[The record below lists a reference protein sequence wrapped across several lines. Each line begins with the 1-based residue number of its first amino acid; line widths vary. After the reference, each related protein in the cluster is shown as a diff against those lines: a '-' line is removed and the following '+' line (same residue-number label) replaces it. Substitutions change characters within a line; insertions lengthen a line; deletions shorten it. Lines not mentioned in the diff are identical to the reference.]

1 MSHQEGQVE
10 CLTSSAHLPH
20 PAWLRSLQ
28 SFRTQIVRFRAQI
41 ALKRTFRPPL
51 HRPPYRSNTDTAPR
65 TPLLGTLV
73 RLRRTRVGHALGPN
87 ARPYAPA
94 QSAGTGSIY
103 KHGLS
108 LHAPAQS
115 TGRGLNLQA
124 RFERRMLFRTPC
136 GISGLALDPHGT
148 QDSVRSPGSP
158 GRVARIGCHT
168 VRDGRPRFASC
179 MGHRSTHQALDT
191 ARDPSCEP
199 GCHMTSRVP
208 RIAHSVHLMSP
219 YEIPPPYG
227 IPHQTHHP
235 ARDPGHLPS
244 HTAIEPMITCGISGP
259 GFNLEWGPVSPTTSD
274 LPRGV
279 SDGTPDPVR
288 DHGSRI
294 QSPMEPRI
302 PSEIPHR
309 IPHWVAVRP
318 RPRGTSLRQ

>member
-1 MSHQEGQVE
+1 MLNLIGP
-10 CLTSSAHLPH
+10 LSASQSIS
-20 PAWLRSLQ
+20 LRSLQ

-136 GISGLALDPHGT
+136 GISGLALDPTWNSGLRT
-148 QDSVRSPGSP
+148 F
-158 GRVARIGCHT
+158 T
-168 VRDGRPRFASC
+168 
-179 MGHRSTHQALDT
+179 
-191 ARDPSCEP
+191 
-199 GCHMTSRVP
+199 RVP
-208 RIAHSVHLMSP
+208 R
-219 YEIPPPYG
+219 
-227 IPHQTHHP
+227 
-235 ARDPGHLPS
+235 
-244 HTAIEPMITCGISGP
+244 TCRTDW
-259 GFNLEWGPVSPTTSD
+259 L
-274 LPRGV
+274 
-279 SDGTPDPVR
+279 
-288 DHGSRI
+288 
-294 QSPMEPRI
+294 
-302 PSEIPHR
+302 
-309 IPHWVAVRP
+309 
-318 RPRGTSLRQ
+318 

>member
-1 MSHQEGQVE
+1 MLNLIGP
-10 CLTSSAHLPH
+10 LSASQSIS
-20 PAWLRSLQ
+20 LRSLQ

-136 GISGLALDPHGT
+136 GISGLALDPTWNSGLRT
-148 QDSVRSPGSP
+148 F
-158 GRVARIGCHT
+158 T
-168 VRDGRPRFASC
+168 
-179 MGHRSTHQALDT
+179 
-191 ARDPSCEP
+191 
-199 GCHMTSRVP
+199 RVP
-208 RIAHSVHLMSP
+208 RTCRTDWLS
-219 YEIPPPYG
+219 YCTGWPPPLCILHG
-227 IPHQTHHP
+227 ASEHSP
-235 ARDPGHLPS
+235 
-244 HTAIEPMITCGISGP
+244 GP
-259 GFNLEWGPVSPTTSD
+259 GYRT
-274 LPRGV
+274 
-279 SDGTPDPVR
+279 
-288 DHGSRI
+288 
-294 QSPMEPRI
+294 
-302 PSEIPHR
+302 
-309 IPHWVAVRP
+309 
-318 RPRGTSLRQ
+318 